1 MFSTDRNDQIP
12 AKKKLEWVT
21 PKMTLM
27 EAGDAEGSKNR
38 KYAETYNNSSGLF
51 GAS

>member
-1 MFSTDRNDQIP
+1 MTSADRNDQIP

-27 EAGDAEGSKNR
+27 EAGDAEGNKTGSTKEIN
-38 KYAETYNNSSGLF
+38 TFGSS
-51 GAS
+51 